1 MGIDWGI
8 HWVPGGDRWV
18 YGTVKPEFRSVLEY
32 FRRAYDDG
40 VLDPDFA
47 INSSSQ
53 WHEKLGSGKSLFYY
67 DNMTFALNYTLSL
80 RQVKPDAVFWP
91 GPLMENQFGERRNCF
106 YSKHWLT
113 SGFIVSAASDHHD
126 RIMDLFIWMADGEG
140 EIITNW
146 GNEGEHWHRVDGEI
160 KALPEVLDTY
170 RTARPTRSVPCAPQW
185 VPGCYYDPA
194 EVSNWYAQIN
204 FDPNMIL
211 PVLPPFNEEER
222 ERLKRLITDVD
233 NILNPALD
241 GFIVGTLPMGDF
253 DSVMQQAIEAGAE
266 EIKQIYN
273 AAEAPEERT
282 RQS

>member
-1 MGIDWGI
+1 
-8 HWVPGGDRWV
+8 
-18 YGTVKPEFRSVLEY
+18 
-32 FRRAYDDG
+32 
-40 VLDPDFA
+40 
-47 INSSSQ
+47 
-53 WHEKLGSGKSLFYY
+53 
-67 DNMTFALNYTLSL
+67 MTFALNYTLSL

-113 SGFIVSAASDHHD
+113 SGFIISAASDHHD

-160 KALPEVLDTY
+160 EALPEVLDTH
-170 RTARPTRSVPCAPQW
+170 RIARPTRSVPCAPQS
-185 VPGCYYDPA
+185 VPGCNYDPA
-194 EVSNWYAQIN
+194 EVSNWCAQIN

-211 PVLPPFNEEER
+211 PVLPPFNEDER

-241 GFIVGTLPMGDF
+241 GFNVGTLPMGDF
-253 DSVMQQAIEAGAE
+253 DAYG
-266 EIKQIYN
+266 
-273 AAEAPEERT
+273 PRT
-282 RQS
+282 RRPTSPPSSTWPAICCVAARVKTACAPVGTSLAGMRIFSTHCSPPE